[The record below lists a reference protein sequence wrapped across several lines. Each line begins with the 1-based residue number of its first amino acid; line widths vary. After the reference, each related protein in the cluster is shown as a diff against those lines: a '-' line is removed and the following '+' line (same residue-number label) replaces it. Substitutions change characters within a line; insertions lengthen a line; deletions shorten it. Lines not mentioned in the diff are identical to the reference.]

1 MKTNIFKKTFQNFCL
16 KKNLEIISLLHYT
29 ESWCKLVIFRTGHL
43 PDWSSPDD
51 PARVLAAVAYG
62 VGRLNPCSIKIVQQ
76 CNMWYTQFAKWHKNI
91 INENLLWPPLSS
103 GEFYNLL
110 HFDHHNHGALCHNAR
125 RPKLHTLCW
134 YHHDDLDHNI
144 ASYAW
149 FYV

>member
-16 KKNLEIISLLHYT
+16 KKKSGNNFIVALHWILMQT
-29 ESWCKLVIFRTGHL
+29 SHL
-43 PDWSSPDD
+43 PDWSS
-51 PARVLAAVAYG
+51 RGLVIS
-62 VGRLNPCSIKIVQQ
+62 RRSSLNPCSIKIVQK